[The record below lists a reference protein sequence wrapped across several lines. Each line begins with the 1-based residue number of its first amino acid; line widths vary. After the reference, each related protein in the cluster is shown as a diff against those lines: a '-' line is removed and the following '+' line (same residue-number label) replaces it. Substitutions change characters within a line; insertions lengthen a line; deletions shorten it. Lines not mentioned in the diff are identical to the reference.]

1 MTKVKKENEKA
12 FAIHNVMQRTLEM
25 KLKAY
30 ESVCAWF
37 EKEYSPSF
45 ADEDVVREWED
56 KSKELNA
63 QINLLRHLIMETK
76 QYVA

>member
-1 MTKVKKENEKA
+1 MKNTNKKDDKA

-37 EKEYSPSF
+37 EKEYDSSS
-45 ADEDVVREWED
+45 DKDMVREWED
-56 KSKELNA
+56 KGKELNA
-63 QINLLRHLIMETK
+63 QINMLRHLLMETK

>member
-1 MTKVKKENEKA
+1 MTKVKKENEQA

-30 ESVCAWF
+30 ENVCAWF
-37 EKEYSPSF
+37 EKEYDSSS
-45 ADEDVVREWED
+45 DEDTVREWQD
-56 KSKELNA
+56 KGKELNA
-63 QINLLRHLIMETK
+63 QINMLRYLLMETK

>member
-1 MTKVKKENEKA
+1 MEELEKENEKA

-37 EKEYSPSF
+37 EKEYNTNS
-45 ADEDVVREWED
+45 DEDAVREWED
-56 KSKELNA
+56 KGKELNA
-63 QINLLRHLIMETK
+63 QINMLRHLIMETK

>member
-1 MTKVKKENEKA
+1 MEEPKKENEQA
-12 FAIHNVMQRTLEM
+12 FAIQNVMQRTLEM

-37 EKEYSPSF
+37 EKEYYSNS
-45 ADEDVVREWED
+45 DEDTVREWED

-63 QINLLRHLIMETK
+63 QINMLRHLLM
-76 QYVA
+76 

>member
-1 MTKVKKENEKA
+1 MTKVKKENEQA
-12 FAIHNVMQRTLEM
+12 FAIHNVMQLTLEM

-37 EKEYSPSF
+37 ENEYDSNS
-45 ADEDVVREWED
+45 DEDTVREWQD
-56 KSKELNA
+56 KGKELNA
-63 QINLLRHLIMETK
+63 QINILRSLIIETE

>member
-1 MTKVKKENEKA
+1 MEEPKKENEKA

-37 EKEYSPSF
+37 EKEYDSNS
-45 ADEDVVREWED
+45 DEDTVREWED

-63 QINLLRHLIMETK
+63 QINMLRHLLMETK